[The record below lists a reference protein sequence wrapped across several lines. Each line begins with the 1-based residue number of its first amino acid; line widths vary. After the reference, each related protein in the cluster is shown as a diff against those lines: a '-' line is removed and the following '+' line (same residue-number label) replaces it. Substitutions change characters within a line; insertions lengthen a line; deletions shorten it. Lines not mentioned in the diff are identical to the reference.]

1 MLRIELPLSEK
12 HLWTTATLESSSF
25 TVTGPPH
32 ISVLFNLILPRRHF
46 QAAYF
51 SLRLVPL
58 PAVSVHCLMYRPSPA
73 MKRKKFFLARV
84 ERLPVTSRSHVTD
97 RLTDKCKISIMM
109 LLTTRADRLLR
120 SARAHKLYIQHAMLV
135 PPTDLHL

>member
-1 MLRIELPLSEK
+1 MTLRIESALSEK

-32 ISVLFNLILPRRHF
+32 VSVLFNLILPRRPF

-58 PAVSVHCLMYRPSPA
+58 QAGSVHCLMYRPSPA
-73 MKRKKFFLARV
+73 IKRKKW
-84 ERLPVTSRSHVTD
+84 LPVTSRSHVTD
-97 RLTDKCKISIMM
+97 RLTDRQ
-109 LLTTRADRLLR
+109 L
-120 SARAHKLYIQHAMLV
+120 
-135 PPTDLHL
+135 